1 MRVVIVSPRARVDLL
16 EIWDYIAADDLQA
29 ADGMIDRIEQ
39 GIELLGEFP
48 GAGHERAEVR

>member
-1 MRVVIVSPRARVDLL
+1 VDLL